1 MEKILFCQAEQV
13 NSILQYMKPQ
23 MLLRSWL
30 TAGILEVLLIWGSL
44 PIIQAQDQLRPK
56 RQGEPFILPTWDGKV
71 LKSSQLKGQVILL
84 EFFQTGCPDC
94 QEEAPELERLY
105 QQYRKRGFMV
115 VGISHDRAGAK
126 VVGPFVSKYNLTY
139 PVVIG
144 DLSIAVNYI
153 GITPSNPSFRIPYLV
168 LIDRKGFIV
177 GQFEQGKDKEAT
189 DLKLLK
195 ALIKKLL

>member
-1 MEKILFCQAEQV
+1 
-13 NSILQYMKPQ
+13 MKHR

-30 TAGILEVLLIWGSL
+30 TAGILGVLLVWGSL
-44 PIIQAQDQLRPK
+44 PIIPAQDQHNPN

-84 EFFQTGCPDC
+84 QFFQTGCPDC

-105 QQYRKRGFMV
+105 QQYSKKGFTV
-115 VGISHDRAGAK
+115 VGISHDRKGATA
-126 VVGPFVSKYNLTY
+126 VGPFVRKYDLTY

-153 GITPSNPSFRIPYLV
+153 GITSSNPSFRIPYIV

-189 DLKLLK
+189 DLKLLT